1 MANDYKSI
9 FIPKRVVFIVN
20 QQGAAFVADS
30 ENAKTIETGRNWA
43 SGYINWQNRE
53 KYIPE
58 EITYDNGDFIVKV
71 DSAAGHSWNGGKL
84 SFWSCIIKCPDGREF
99 KVGINSELL
108 CELICYNT
116 FVNGECQ
123 EKVLFGTQ
131 HGQYGMY
138 TKNMPSYQDYL
149 NSSKLRDDM
158 KTSQTVKYKPGDVV
172 RTLTDSSVYIGT
184 IYKYFDLER
193 TYNGWNHS
201 TYTITIYEK
210 PKLLHVF
217 ANKYNGEWHMYSYRF
232 LNKKPKRMLTGE
244 TEDVTNVISNWLQ
257 DEVNRYKENMEKGIQ
272 SYYIESFVQ
281 DIQFGLS
288 ESVADIKQKLK
299 ERINTVF
306 PPAGTDSPFSMNY
319 TKRPDLEFV
328 CAE

>member
-30 ENAKTIETGRNWA
+30 ENVKTIETGKNWA

-58 EITYDNGDFIVKV
+58 EVTYDNGEFIVKV

-149 NSSKLRDDM
+149 NSAQLRDDM
-158 KTSQTVKYKPGDVV
+158 KTSQTVRYKPGDVV
-172 RTLTDSSVYIGT
+172 RTLTDSSTYIGT
-184 IYKYFDLER
+184 IYKYFDIER
-193 TYNGWNHS
+193 TYSGWHS
-201 TYTITIYEK
+201 SDYKITFYNT
-210 PKLLHVF
+210 PKILHVF
-217 ANKYNGEWHMYSYRF
+217 AHKYNNEWQVYSYRF

-244 TEDVTNVISNWLQ
+244 TQDVSNVLENWIQ
-257 DEVNRYKENMEKGIQ
+257 GEINRFNENIDKGIQ
-272 SYYIESFVQ
+272 SYYIDSFIL
-281 DIQFGLS
+281 DLQFGLNP
-288 ESVADIKQKLK
+288 SVENLEELVK
-299 ERINTVF
+299 ERIKKVMPSVSNSSF
-306 PPAGTDSPFSMNY
+306 YGNY
-319 TKRPDLEFV
+319 GRRPGIEFLH
-328 CAE
+328 AD